1 MGRGLC
7 CLLILVLCAAGSLA
21 SRAALGQSQDQVPLQ
36 SVQRLD
42 VTLHYVSVGRGEP
55 VVMVHG
61 GLEDYRAWTAQLAP
75 LAADHYRA
83 IAYSRRYN
91 FPNQNAPQCTMS
103 YSAEVDARDLAML
116 IEKLHLGPVHLV
128 GHSYG
133 GLGAL
138 FFATEHP
145 ELVRTLTL
153 SEPPL
158 PAWVQQQ
165 PGGAPVARD
174 FWRRLWIP
182 LRHAFAREDSSQAL
196 AIAARYFTGDPSL
209 PAAARAALE
218 PNLLEWEVLTRS
230 RKPFPVPSLAALR
243 RINFAVLLLSGDRSL
258 PLLRR
263 SVDQLAVLLPGSRR
277 VTLHNATHDMWSE
290 TPDACGAA
298 LRKFLRE
305 KGR

>member
-1 MGRGLC
+1 MDGEL
-7 CLLILVLCAAGSLA
+7 AA
-21 SRAALGQSQDQVPLQ
+21 
-36 SVQRLD
+36 
-42 VTLHYVSVGRGEP
+42 
-55 VVMVHG
+55 
-61 GLEDYRAWTAQLAP
+61 

-91 FPNQNAPQCTMS
+91 FPNQNAAHATMS
-103 YSAEVDARDLAML
+103 YSAEIDGRDLAML

-145 ELVRTLTL
+145 ELVRTLIL

-165 PGGAPVARD
+165 PGGVSLARD
-174 FWRRLWIP
+174 FWEHFWIP
-182 LRHAFAREDSSQAL
+182 LAHALAREDRSQAL
-196 AIAARYFTGDPSL
+196 AIAAKYFTGDPAL
-209 PAAARAALE
+209 PPAARAALE

-230 RKPFPVPSLAALR
+230 RKPFPVPSSAALR
-243 RINFAVLLLSGDRSL
+243 RINSPVLLLSGDRSL

-263 SVDQLAVLLPGSRR
+263 SVDQLAMLLPGSRR
-277 VTLHNATHDMWSE
+277 LTLRNATHDMWSE

-305 KGR
+305 KGQTN

>member
-1 MGRGLC
+1 MEPRLPRR
-7 CLLILVLCAAGSLA
+7 LLLTACAFSLA
-21 SRAALGQSQDQVPLQ
+21 LPQAPAKLQ
-36 SVQRLD
+36 SEIPLHSVQGPD
-42 VTLHYVSVGRGEP
+42 VTLHYVSVGRGQP
-55 VVMVHG
+55 VVMVHC
-61 GLEDYRAWTAQLAP
+61 GLEDYRAWAAQLAP

-91 FPNQNAPQCTMS
+91 FPNQNAAQCTMS

-116 IEKLHLGPVHLV
+116 FEKLHLGPVHLV

-174 FWRRLWIP
+174 FWRR
-182 LRHAFAREDSSQAL
+182 F
-196 AIAARYFTGDPSL
+196 
-209 PAAARAALE
+209 
-218 PNLLEWEVLTRS
+218 
-230 RKPFPVPSLAALR
+230 
-243 RINFAVLLLSGDRSL
+243 
-258 PLLRR
+258 
-263 SVDQLAVLLPGSRR
+263 
-277 VTLHNATHDMWSE
+277 
-290 TPDACGAA
+290 
-298 LRKFLRE
+298 
-305 KGR
+305 